1 MMDVTSMYG
10 NHHPHHS
17 NTYHAAGA
25 VAPEMTTVAAAAAN
39 GYTNA
44 YFPNTTVMG
53 HGAMMHH
60 QQPHALNSG
69 YVSYD
74 GSSPNYYQQQQQQQ
88 QQTQQTPP
96 LHHHHGQPQPAQ
108 LTPPP
113 SQPSAGHH
121 SQPLYTS
128 HSHSHLFSPTA
139 AEYGITTSNTL
150 SAATPTHPSN
160 TQHSPSEAVYYDS
173 DSVHA
178 YYATVPPAGTNSPI
192 TPANTTGGQATQ
204 NVSTDP
210 PIISSEN
217 GLSYTNLDCLYNQ
230 NSPHQPQANYMAQ
243 EEKYASVLHSQ
254 YGLDDGL
261 MHMNTQQTS
270 AAQNQQHSPQL
281 WHHHAP
287 HSHQHSM
294 ASTGYGHHGLDAN
307 GLPMDSYQMHAHL
320 HSHNMAGQHMSSAT
334 AASHHNVPGQ
344 LGGGMVNQQTG
355 LMQHSSPNSG
365 IGGTC
370 GSIGNN
376 SRSQHVVSPG
386 GTTTTSAAST
396 NTSASSSS
404 SSSATSSASSNGSA
418 GNSTAGQAKSP
429 NQTGSVPQYKWMQVK
444 RNVPKPQAPK
454 LPATLHDYHHLNG
467 QTALDAMC
475 RNATAAGGNAGPAG
489 LVLSTHQMAG
499 GGQQTPAVLLSGNHS
514 PNSLGMACSLAAATN
529 NSGRTNFTNKQLTE
543 LEKEFHFNR
552 YLTRARRIEI
562 ANTLQLNETQVKI
575 WFQNRRMKQ
584 KKRVKEGLIP
594 ADIMAQH
601 TVSTTTTTSPPANN
615 NNNNNN
621 NTASNSACSTPNS
634 IINSSK
640 SNNNSNNATTTTA
653 NLNSKCS
660 ASNVNNM
667 KTATANQ
674 HNSTTLTECQLT
686 MHHNSDNSRESTI

>member
-10 NHHPHHS
+10 NHHPHHT

-25 VAPEMTTVAAAAAN
+25 VAPDMTTVAAAAAAN

-53 HGAMMHH
+53 GHAGMMHPHH
-60 QQPHALNSG
+60 QQPHHH
-69 YVSYD
+69 
-74 GSSPNYYQQQQQQQ
+74 
-88 QQTQQTPP
+88 QTQQQTPP
-96 LHHHHGQPQPAQ
+96 LHQQHGQPSQ

-121 SQPLYTS
+121 SQASSLYAS

-150 SAATPTHPSN
+150 NAATPTHPS
-160 TQHSPSEAVYYDS
+160 THASQSPSEAVYYDN

-178 YYATVPPAGTNSPI
+178 YYATVPPASTNSPI
-192 TPANTTGGQATQ
+192 TPANTTGATQPAQ
-204 NVSTDP
+204 NVSNDP

-230 NSPHQPQANYMAQ
+230 NSPHQQVNYMAA

-254 YGLDDGL
+254 YSLDDNL
-261 MHMNTQQTS
+261 MHMNSQQTAS
-270 AAQNQQHSPQL
+270 NAVNQQHSPQL
-281 WHHHAP
+281 WHHP
-287 HSHQHSM
+287 HQHPM
-294 ASTGYGHHGLDAN
+294 AAGGYGHGLDAN
-307 GLPMDSYQMHAHL
+307 GLPLDSYQMHSHL
-320 HSHNMAGQHMSSAT
+320 HGHNMAGQQHLSSASAT
-334 AASHHNVPGQ
+334 ASHHHMAGQ
-344 LGGGMVNQQTG
+344 LAAGGMVNHQTG
-355 LMQHSSPNSG
+355 LMQQHASPNS
-365 IGGTC
+365 IGSNAC
-370 GSIGNN
+370 MANN
-376 SRSQHVVSPG
+376 SRNQHVVSPG
-386 GTTTTSAAST
+386 GTTSTTSTAST

-404 SSSATSSASSNGSA
+404 SSTASAASSSSTASSANGSA
-418 GNSTAGQAKSP
+418 NSSAAGQAKSP
-429 NQTGSVPQYKWMQVK
+429 NQTGNLPTYKWMQLK

-467 QTALDAMC
+467 AGQTALDAMC
-475 RNATAAGGNAGPAG
+475 RNAAAAGGNAGPAG
-489 LVLSTHQMAG
+489 LVLSSHQMP
-499 GGQQTPAVLLSGNHS
+499 GQQTPAVLLSGNHS
-514 PNSLGMACSLAAATN
+514 PNSLGMACSLAATN

-601 TVSTTTTTSPPANN
+601 TVSTTTTATSPPANN
-615 NNNNNN
+615 NNNNSNN
-621 NTASNSACSTPNS
+621 NANNSACSTPNS
-634 IINSSK
+634 IINSAK
-640 SNNNSNNATTTTA
+640 SNV
-653 NLNSKCS
+653 NSKCTS
-660 ASNVNNM
+660 SNVSNM
-667 KTATANQ
+667 KTNPSTTACN
-674 HNSTTLTECQLT
+674 NSATLTECQLA
-686 MHHNSDNSRESTI
+686 MQHNSDNSRESM